1 MKIGIITGTTRH
13 GNNGSMIGDW
23 VNRVA
28 AARDDAE
35 FTDIRLADQDLNLLT
50 EPTMPGMANGEY
62 EDPKTAEWA
71 KAIAPLDGF
80 VFITP
85 EYNAAPPAAFKNAVD
100 LLFVEWSG
108 KPVGFVGYGFHH
120 GERAVAHWR
129 DIVGNL
135 KMTDV
140 AENVGIGL
148 GEELAED
155 GSFVPAEG
163 REAELNAMLDEVVR
177 LATK

>member
-1 MKIGIITGTTRH
+1 MKIGIITGTTRQ
-13 GNNGSMIGDW
+13 GNNGQKIGDW
-23 VNRVA
+23 VNQVA
-28 AARDDAE
+28 AGRDDAE
-35 FTDIRLADQDLNLLT
+35 FVDIRLAAQDLNLLT

-62 EDPKTAEWA
+62 EDPKTTEWA
-71 KAIAPLDGF
+71 KVIAPLDGY

-100 LLFVEWSG
+100 LLFVEWTG
-108 KPVGFVGYGFHH
+108 KPVAFVGYGFHH

-135 KMTDV
+135 KMQAVT
-140 AENVGIGL
+140 EHVGIGL
-148 GEELAED
+148 GEELAKD

-163 REAELNAMLDEVVR
+163 REAELNAMLDELVK
-177 LATK
+177 LAS